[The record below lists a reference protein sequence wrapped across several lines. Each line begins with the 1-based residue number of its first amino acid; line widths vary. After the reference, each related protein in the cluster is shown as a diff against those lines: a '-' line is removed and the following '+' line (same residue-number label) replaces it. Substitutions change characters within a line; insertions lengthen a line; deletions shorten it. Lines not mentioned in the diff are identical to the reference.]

1 MDDVQLGHVD
11 LSSSFHLQS
20 KILINEAEF
29 ENDIGPIGLW
39 HLSPGA
45 PVSQAVSCTVWS
57 KTAMS
62 NCPCECIFSISLAL
76 LKKYGENK
84 KAAIGVESS
93 FQAPSFVPGFAVDPT
108 NASV

>member
-1 MDDVQLGHVD
+1 
-11 LSSSFHLQS
+11 
-20 KILINEAEF
+20 
-29 ENDIGPIGLW
+29 
-39 HLSPGA
+39 
-45 PVSQAVSCTVWS
+45 
-57 KTAMS
+57 MS

-108 NASV
+108 NAPVKKRFF